1 MSTAAARVGQGGPGS
16 GDPEMDRGLDLGISW
31 TAHELRAPLLGV
43 RAALE
48 VVASDLE
55 TDPRRAEILRR
66 VLVEVER
73 LAATADAVLGWA
85 SGTRPLEL
93 RDIDVTRLVEEA
105 IDSCRLGG
113 ADGFVLTRRPEAGAF
128 ARIDPEHVRAAIANL
143 LRNARAYAD
152 PGTTVEI
159 DVVADGVDVTVSVR
173 NRGPGVEADD
183 RERIFDP
190 FVRTASS
197 VSAPGIGLGLFIT
210 RKVVEA
216 HGGRI
221 SMTSEGQDTTFR
233 VMLPASAQALACAS

>member
-16 GDPEMDRGLDLGISW
+16 GDPEIDRGLDLGISW

-85 SGTRPLEL
+85 SGTRPLVL

-173 NRGPGVEADD
+173 NRGPGVE
-183 RERIFDP
+183 
-190 FVRTASS
+190 
-197 VSAPGIGLGLFIT
+197 
-210 RKVVEA
+210 
-216 HGGRI
+216 
-221 SMTSEGQDTTFR
+221 
-233 VMLPASAQALACAS
+233 